1 MILTITN
8 KFRSLRF
15 LDLIYILI
23 FLTFLIIVTRD
34 LNYNTAFVDE
44 AIYATVGEEAL
55 RGSFWERGLS
65 WMGGSYIYPV
75 ISAYINRN
83 MGLTGV
89 RLFSV
94 FTVLVAAF
102 VSGEI
107 AKKLSG
113 GRARIITVAL
123 FLFTGISLNLAQ
135 LGTYDAPALLFF
147 TLAFYFGLLARYGEK
162 FNSLSILLSAFSF
175 SMAVMCKYI
184 VIVFLPVFPVL
195 FFRFRWKYLLH
206 LILWTSFT
214 AEILGTFAYFNYESL
229 VVLFSGSAFK
239 EPTSRL
245 KIITDTIK
253 YINVFIPL
261 SILGAG
267 IVFWKKR
274 NKHLFLLLAMI
285 AAGMAPFSYHFVFEN
300 ARSMWKHLVFSL
312 VTLAPLASIFLL
324 YVYKKFIKLVKTS
337 VFVDNASQAVLSGVI
352 LISVLLLRHNFK
364 DHWIFQRSWPSA
376 TPSLEFLE
384 ANRRDTDIILAEGSA
399 VYKYHLYAGFQN
411 PPAWASTWFMW
422 YEDKTG
428 LEAMKEAIKDQH
440 FDFVVLNAY
449 FTGDIVYELKP
460 VLSEYY
466 DVVHSDIYK
475 ESGLYDTETFIW
487 VPKNRDREYIGLK

>member
-1 MILTITN
+1 MILSITN
-8 KFRSLRF
+8 KFKAAKFS
-15 LDLIYILI
+15 DLVYSLI
-23 FLTFLIIVTRD
+23 FLIFIVVVTKD

-75 ISAYINRN
+75 ISAYINRKA
-83 MGLTGV
+83 GLVGV

-107 AKKLSG
+107 AKKLYG
-113 GRARIITVAL
+113 ARARIITVAL

-147 TLAFYFGLLARYGEK
+147 SLAFYFAFLTRYTEK
-162 FNSLSILLSAFSF
+162 FSTVAILLSAFSF
-175 SMAVMCKYI
+175 SLAVLCKYI
-184 VIVFLPVFPVL
+184 VIVFLPVFPIL
-195 FFRFRWKYLLH
+195 FFRFRWKYLLYLALW
-206 LILWTSFT
+206 LIFT
-214 AEILGTFAYFNYESL
+214 AEILGTFAYLNYESL
-229 VVLFSGSAFK
+229 FVLFSGSAFK
-239 EPTSRL
+239 EPTNRL
-245 KIITDTIK
+245 RIITDTIK
-253 YINVFIPL
+253 YINIFIPL
-261 SILGAG
+261 SIFGAL

-274 NKHLFLLLAMI
+274 QKHLFLLLAMI
-285 AAGMAPFSYHFVFEN
+285 AAGVAPFSYHFVFEN
-300 ARSMWKHLVFSL
+300 GRSMWKHLVFSL

-324 YVYKKFIKLVKTS
+324 YVYKKFIKLVRTS

-352 LISVLLLRHNFK
+352 LMTVLLLRHNFK

-399 VYKYHLYAGFQN
+399 IYKYHLYAGFQN

-428 LEAMKEAIKDQH
+428 IEAMKEAIKDQH

-449 FTGDIVYELKP
+449 FTGDIVYELRP
-460 VLSEYY
+460 ILDQYY
-466 DVVHSDIYK
+466 SVVHRDIYK
-475 ESGLYDTETFIW
+475 ESGLYDRETFIW
-487 VPKNRDREYIGLK
+487 VPKNLDREYIGLK